1 MRSNKLDKS
10 TTREKEVPRLSHKS
24 DKHQPLPK
32 GPKYEC
38 YTPLTV
44 NRTTILEEAFN
55 LEVPIKLP
63 LMKPPKMRSDS
74 TKYYKYHYG
83 IGHNTEDC

>member
-1 MRSNKLDKS
+1 MNKPKATSKWKRCRGSKMRSNKLDKS

-38 YTPLTV
+38 YTPLMANHTI
-44 NRTTILEEAFN
+44 ILEEAFN
-55 LEVPIKLP
+55 TKVPIKLP
-63 LMKPPKMRSDS
+63 CPFFS
-74 TKYYKYHYG
+74 G
-83 IGHNTEDC
+83 QG